1 MDPPSVAGEQNLHRD
16 RLVQGADRCPPVI
29 RREFTP
35 WSPAGVPASRHA
47 SPPVLFPRDCTS
59 GTNSAI
65 TLRRAIDLDESR
77 QRDGALR
84 LRAAA
89 VAMRET
95 RQSCEAPG
103 VALASMG
110 ERHSARNAAASVATT
125 RKDQR

>member
-16 RLVQGADRCPPVI
+16 RLVQGADRCPSVI

-65 TLRRAIDLDESR
+65 TLRRAIDLDEKQYFRVAWKATAGMDGQQRRDNFRLSR
-77 QRDGALR
+77 KAGA
-84 LRAAA
+84 
-89 VAMRET
+89 
-95 RQSCEAPG
+95 RQSG
-103 VALASMG
+103 
-110 ERHSARNAAASVATT
+110 
-125 RKDQR
+125 